1 MDARC
6 RRMRSDRRAV
16 GVDECFGMLG
26 CLLESVDGWM
36 NGNSMSQW
44 VDGSLDESK
53 GGWKLGESMGGWKLD
68 ESVVECWKQWLI
80 V

>member
-26 CLLESVDGWM
+26 CLLESVDGW
-36 NGNSMSQW
+36 
-44 VDGSLDESK
+44 VDE
-53 GGWKLGESMGGWKLD
+53 WKLGELMGGW
-68 ESVVECWKQWLI
+68 I
-80 V
+80 TR

>member
-36 NGNSMSQW
+36 SGT
-44 VDGSLDESK
+44 
-53 GGWKLGESMGGWKLD
+53 LGELMGGW
-68 ESVVECWKQWLI
+68 I
-80 V
+80 TR

>member
-6 RRMRSDRRAV
+6 RRMRSDRRAI

-36 NGNSMSQW
+36 
-44 VDGSLDESK
+44 ETR
-53 GGWKLGESMGGWKLD
+53 
-68 ESVVECWKQWLI
+68 
-80 V
+80 